1 MGYCGRL
8 LIRLVERTELFAME
22 WSALLCCSDAN
33 ELVLMGEQVM
43 VEADGSLGWMHEQVM
58 AVGANG
64 SVWMYEWVVV

>member
-1 MGYCGRL
+1 
-8 LIRLVERTELFAME
+8 ME
-22 WSALLCCSDAN
+22 WTALLCCSDAN